1 MHYGIFN
8 NPCDARLCIEAAIR
22 IAGRSGRI
30 PVSSLLSRACAPAII
45 TVPDQQHHRMLR
57 ICFQS

>member
-1 MHYGIFN
+1 MDYGIFN
-8 NPCDARLCIEAAIR
+8 ESYSARLCIQAVIPIPDEC
-22 IAGRSGRI
+22 GRT
-30 PVSSLLSRACAPAII
+30 PVSGSISRAGVPVVI